1 MGTVSKFGPDMVA
14 LPDPGEIESHALAFA
29 RMMFAH
35 AAFEREVRELQSNIA
50 NEHGFGERKANQ
62 WRTPDCAKRMV
73 ALIEKKL
80 GKGLP
85 ETGPIEKLL
94 TDAVESCGQ
103 RNLLAHGTWS
113 CFDRRTLSIQV
124 RGGVRWDGDEFA
136 PPMSYYTVAHID
148 ALTEQFKDIAAELY
162 KLRRSLCPPS
172 TEDDLRG

>member
-1 MGTVSKFGPDMVA
+1 MSKFGPDMVA
-14 LPDPGEIESHALAFA
+14 FPDPGEIRPHALAFA

-35 AAFEREVRELQSNIA
+35 AAFEREVRELQSDIA

-62 WRTPDCAKRMV
+62 WRTPDRAKRMV

-94 TDAVESCGQ
+94 TDAVEPCGQ
-103 RNLLAHGTWS
+103 RNLLAHGTWW

-124 RGGVRWDGDEFA
+124 RAGYGGMAMSLRYLMSSLHRRAHRRAGRTVQGLRSRA
-136 PPMSYYTVAHID
+136 LRTPPL
-148 ALTEQFKDIAAELY
+148 AL
-162 KLRRSLCPPS
+162 PPS
-172 TEDDLRG
+172 TEARPTWVA